1 MDHLCALQRDF
12 INLRLG
18 TFIHWNSAAVQFH
31 ANPDII
37 DWEFDLENGGEPRRY
52 PFPESDWAPRAPD
65 CDRWAQIAKSA
76 GCRFAVLTAKHHEG
90 FALWPSEFGNH
101 SVAQATVR
109 TDIVSEFLRA
119 FRAAGLQAGLYFS
132 VLDLTAGIGRRSFPP
147 AQRELVLGQITEL
160 LTNYGEIPYLIIDG
174 WNAPWGG
181 PSYRE
186 LPFEEVDALVKRLQP
201 NCLLMNIGCTEGI
214 SGMLSIAVQ
223 ALIIRGMSNFAKEF
237 GGLDWLVAKFEKFI
251 NSRKSAEVGI
261 GVLTGLVDVSM
272 GNNTI
277 AILVSSQVAMK
288 FARKYNIAAKRVASL
303 LDISACVVQSFI
315 PHGGQ
320 MMLCMSLTALS
331 PVAIAKVAFYPW
343 LLGLAA
349 LVTILF
355 GLMKTPEEKEGK
367 DLYAGI
373 SEEI

>member
-109 TDIVSEFLRA
+109 TDIVAEFLRA

-160 LTNYGEIPYLIIDG
+160 LTNYGEIPYFIIDG

-181 PSYRE
+181 RPTASCR
-186 LPFEEVDALVKRLQP
+186 
-201 NCLLMNIGCTEGI
+201 
-214 SGMLSIAVQ
+214 
-223 ALIIRGMSNFAKEF
+223 
-237 GGLDWLVAKFEKFI
+237 
-251 NSRKSAEVGI
+251 SRKS
-261 GVLTGLVDVSM
+261 M
-272 GNNTI
+272 P
-277 AILVSSQVAMK
+277 SS
-288 FARKYNIAAKRVASL
+288 
-303 LDISACVVQSFI
+303 SACSR
-315 PHGGQ
+315 
-320 MMLCMSLTALS
+320 
-331 PVAIAKVAFYPW
+331 
-343 LLGLAA
+343 AA
-349 LVTILF
+349 C
-355 GLMKTPEEKEGK
+355 
-367 DLYAGI
+367 
-373 SEEI
+373 S

>member
-37 DWEFDLENGGEPRRY
+37 DWEFDLENGGE
-52 PFPESDWAPRAPD
+52 PRAPD

-109 TDIVSEFLRA
+109 TDIVAEFLRA

-160 LTNYGEIPYLIIDG
+160 LTNYGEIPYLIID
-174 WNAPWGG
+174 
-181 PSYRE
+181 
-186 LPFEEVDALVKRLQP
+186 VDALVKRLQP

-214 SGMLSIAVQ
+214 SGTDVVFFENGAGQELTPGFAGPG
-223 ALIIRGMSNFAKEF
+223 ALCQKLTRTWFYRDDEKEP
-237 GGLDWLVAKFEKFI
+237 
-251 NSRKSAEVGI
+251 KSADWA
-261 GVLTGLVDVSM
+261 LGLM
-272 GNNTI
+272 R
-277 AILVSSQVAMK
+277 QC
-288 FARKYNIAAKRVASL
+288 FASHAN
-303 LDISACVVQSFI
+303 F
-315 PHGGQ
+315 
-320 MMLCMSLTALS
+320 MLNLS
-331 PVAIAKVAFYPW
+331 PDPDGRIPAPLAERFAEIGARVSFPAPLTELPAGW
-343 LLGLAA
+343 LRR
-349 LVTILF
+349 
-355 GLMKTPEEKEGK
+355 
-367 DLYAGI
+367 
-373 SEEI
+373 

>member
-37 DWEFDLENGGEPRRY
+37 DWEFDLENGEEPRRY

-90 FALWPSEFGNH
+90 FALWPSKFGNH

-109 TDIVSEFLRA
+109 TDIVAEFLRA

-132 VLDLTAGIGRRSFPP
+132 VLDLTAGIGRHSFPP

-214 SGMLSIAVQ
+214 SGTDVVFFENGAGQELTPGFAGPG
-223 ALIIRGMSNFAKEF
+223 ALCQKLTRTWFYRDDEKEP
-237 GGLDWLVAKFEKFI
+237 
-251 NSRKSAEVGI
+251 KSADWA
-261 GVLTGLVDVSM
+261 LGLM
-272 GNNTI
+272 E
-277 AILVSSQVAMK
+277 QC
-288 FARKYNIAAKRVASL
+288 FASHAN
-303 LDISACVVQSFI
+303 F
-315 PHGGQ
+315 
-320 MMLCMSLTALS
+320 MLNLS
-331 PVAIAKVAFYPW
+331 PDPDGRIPAPLAERFAEIGARVSFPAPLTELPAGW
-343 LLGLAA
+343 LRR
-349 LVTILF
+349 
-355 GLMKTPEEKEGK
+355 
-367 DLYAGI
+367 
-373 SEEI
+373 